1 MSTDPTAAAV
11 LEEVEADPDAILAA
25 FDADSPADLVDAG
38 GDHDPRPEDA
48 VDTTASD
55 LFADLAAGETAAANG
70 PDGEPSAANATGA
83 DPDGTGR
90 ATDADGGAS
99 TRAALE
105 FEFGGD
111 PDMIIR
117 GDGDVIDATAIELG
131 ALSRADSTGFVAAD
145 PTDPDDR
152 VDPPAAPDAGSTD
165 GIASSRTLTIR
176 DGRAERLALVG
187 PEPTRTRIADGV
199 FGGVRVDTH

>member
-55 LFADLAAGETAAANG
+55 LFADLAAGETAAANAT
-70 PDGEPSAANATGA
+70 AA
-83 DPDGTGR
+83 DSDGTGR
-90 ATDADGGAS
+90 DTDA
-99 TRAALE
+99 
-105 FEFGGD
+105 
-111 PDMIIR
+111 
-117 GDGDVIDATAIELG
+117 
-131 ALSRADSTGFVAAD
+131 
-145 PTDPDDR
+145 DDR